1 MRITLYSIHSTKAY
15 IYQSRKP
22 CKLKLSK
29 EINQLD
35 VLIHFYHCEKSKK
48 KEQENIVPTQ
58 VFYLEKIVRIF
69 VFFSTPVSSYL
80 PYCLQLYF

>member
-1 MRITLYSIHSTKAY
+1 MFWYISIIVKNL
-15 IYQSRKP
+15 R
-22 CKLKLSK
+22 
-29 EINQLD
+29 
-35 VLIHFYHCEKSKK
+35 K

-58 VFYLEKIVRIF
+58 IFYCEQIVRIF